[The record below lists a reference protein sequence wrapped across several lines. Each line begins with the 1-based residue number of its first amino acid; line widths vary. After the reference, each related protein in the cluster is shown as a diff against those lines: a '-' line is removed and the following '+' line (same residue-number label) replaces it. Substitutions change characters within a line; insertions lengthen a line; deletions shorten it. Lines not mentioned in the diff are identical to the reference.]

1 MIHSRRVM
9 LSFFLL
15 LLPVSAQA
23 LTPVEQAA
31 ALLKAGDSALA
42 AHQFAA
48 AEQNYQRAAD
58 AFHLAQLPAQEAA
71 AYEKL
76 AAAYEQEADADLSAV
91 PAAPTT
97 RAPTPA
103 KVAAPAPKPAPIPK
117 TAPVQKPAPAAPP
130 RSVPAAQTTSVTIL
144 VPAQVPT
151 GKAFSVHVSGFAGDP
166 GDWVTVVPV
175 GTPDKLYDEYYY
187 ANSKREA
194 DFTFKS
200 LDPGQYEVKVF
211 FDKPSL
217 QNIVQARRTFTVT
230 GTAKAKGPVPVALP
244 KGVYQCFLYAP
255 HVNFSGG
262 FTMQL
267 EPFLDINL
275 GSAEFP
281 FRYDAAAGKL
291 RFTGGIF
298 KDAVADAFFRG
309 KSPAIGF
316 NRPLDG
322 TLVNC
327 WPR

>member
-1 MIHSRRVM
+1 MSHRRSVVF
-9 LSFFLL
+9 SFSLFLASS
-15 LLPVSAQA
+15 SAQA
-23 LTPVEQAA
+23 ATPVQQAA
-31 ALLKAGDSALA
+31 AFLKAGDSALA

-58 AFHLAQLPAQEAA
+58 AFHLAQMPSQEAA

-76 AAAYEQEADADLSAV
+76 ASAYEQEADATLSAAPSA
-91 PAAPTT
+91 PARTPS
-97 RAPTPA
+97 PA
-103 KVAAPAPKPAPIPK
+103 KVAVPAPKPQSAPKPAP
-117 TAPVQKPAPAAPP
+117 TAPSRSAP
-130 RSVPAAQTTSVTIL
+130 VAQVGVSIR
-144 VPAQVPT
+144 VPAQVPA
-151 GKAFSVHVSGFAGDP
+151 GKPFTVHVSGFAGNP
-166 GDWVTVVPV
+166 GDWVTVVQV
-175 GTPDKLYDEYYY
+175 GEADKIFHEYFY

-194 DFTFKS
+194 EFTFTRP
-200 LDPGQYEVKVF
+200 LDPGQYEVRVF
-211 FDKPSL
+211 FDQPNVKD
-217 QNIVQARRTFTVT
+217 IVQARQTFAVT
-230 GTAKAKGPVPVALP
+230 GTAKAKGPVPAALP

-275 GSAEFP
+275 GSADFP

-291 RFTGGIF
+291 YFTGGIF

-309 KSPAIGF
+309 AGPAIGF

>member
-1 MIHSRRVM
+1 MNHCRSVM
-9 LSFFLL
+9 LSLSL
-15 LLPVSAQA
+15 ALLPSLAQA
-23 LTPVEQAA
+23 ITPVQQAA
-31 ALLKAGDSALA
+31 AFLKAGDSALA

-48 AEQNYQRAAD
+48 AEQSYQRAAD
-58 AFHLAQLPAQEAA
+58 AFHLAQMPTQEAA

-76 AAAYEQEADADLSAV
+76 AAAFEQEADSLLAPPAAAPAQAAPVPKAAPLSKPAPTPKPVSTTPPQNV
-91 PAAPTT
+91 PAA
-97 RAPTPA
+97 RG
-103 KVAAPAPKPAPIPK
+103 
-117 TAPVQKPAPAAPP
+117 
-130 RSVPAAQTTSVTIL
+130 SVTIT
-144 VPAQVPT
+144 VPAQVPA
-151 GKAFSVHVSGFAGDP
+151 GKSFPVHVSGFAGDP

-175 GTPDKLYDEYYY
+175 GTPDKLYDQYFY
-187 ANSKREA
+187 ANSKREM
-194 DFTFKS
+194 DFTFTP

-211 FDKPSL
+211 FDKPNF

-230 GTAKAKGPVPVALP
+230 GTAKAKGPVPASLP
-244 KGVYQCFLYAP
+244 RGIYQCFLYAP

-291 RFTGGIF
+291 NFTGGLF
-298 KDAVADAFFRG
+298 NGAVADAFFRG

-316 NRPLDG
+316 HRPLDG